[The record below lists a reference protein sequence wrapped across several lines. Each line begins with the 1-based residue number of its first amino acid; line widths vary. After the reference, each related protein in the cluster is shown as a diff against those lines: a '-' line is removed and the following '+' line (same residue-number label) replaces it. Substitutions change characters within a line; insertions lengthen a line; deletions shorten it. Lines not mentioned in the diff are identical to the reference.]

1 MNGALIM
8 KQLAFLSLKI
18 FALSLVMACAGAVP
32 AWAQNGK
39 LEISSLDHL
48 AARAS
53 ETVDVSMDER
63 LLQMTAKFFSDK
75 DSDEAKVKEIITG
88 LKGIY
93 VKNFSFDNEGDY
105 TQGDVEAIRSQLKG
119 PGWTRFLQVHSR
131 KDGENVE
138 VYVLMP
144 GSQIESLAILDF
156 EPKELTVVNIVGP
169 VDLDKLSQLEGQFG
183 IPDMDLERSS
193 KPQPKK

>member
-1 MNGALIM
+1 M

-18 FALSLVMACAGAVP
+18 FALSLVLACAALP

-48 AARAS
+48 AAKAS
-53 ETVDVSMDER
+53 ETVDVNMDEH
-63 LLQMTAKFFSDK
+63 LLQMTAKFLSSK
-75 DSDEAKVKEIITG
+75 DSDEAKIKEIIAG

-105 TQGDVEAIRSQLKG
+105 TQGDIEAIRSQLKG
-119 PGWTRFLQVHSR
+119 PGWTRFIQVHSR
-131 KDGENVE
+131 KDGDNVE
-138 VYVLMP
+138 VYVMTL
-144 GSQIESLAILDF
+144 GDQIQSLAILDF

-169 VDLDKLSQLEGQFG
+169 VDIDKLSQLEGQFG
-183 IPDMDLERSS
+183 IPDLDLERSN
-193 KPQPKK
+193 KPQPKKQ

>member
-1 MNGALIM
+1 M

-18 FALSLVMACAGAVP
+18 FALSLVLACAALP

-48 AARAS
+48 AAKAS
-53 ETVDVSMDER
+53 ETVDVNMDEH
-63 LLQMTAKFFSDK
+63 LLQMTAKFLSSK
-75 DSDEAKVKEIITG
+75 DSDEAKIKEIIAG

-105 TQGDVEAIRSQLKG
+105 TPGDIEAIRSQLKG
-119 PGWTRFLQVHSR
+119 PGWTRFIQVHSR
-131 KDGENVE
+131 KDGDNVE
-138 VYVLMP
+138 VYVLLL
-144 GSQIESLAILDF
+144 GDQIESLAILDF

-169 VDLDKLSQLEGQFG
+169 VDIDKLSQLEGQFG
-183 IPDMDLERSS
+183 IPDLDLERSN
-193 KPQPKK
+193 KPQPKKQ